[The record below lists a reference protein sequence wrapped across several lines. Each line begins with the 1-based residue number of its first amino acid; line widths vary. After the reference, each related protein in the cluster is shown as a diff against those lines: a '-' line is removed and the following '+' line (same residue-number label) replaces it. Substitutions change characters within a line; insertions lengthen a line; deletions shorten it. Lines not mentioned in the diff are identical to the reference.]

1 MIDDTGALRY
11 PVDLEPVGKRAE
23 IPPGA
28 SLLAA
33 AQNAGVELV
42 SLCGGIGACDSCRV
56 MLMEGELTPPT
67 IIETSE
73 LTEEE
78 LTAGMRLA
86 CQSYPKSPVKL
97 YIPAE
102 SLTTPQRLQV
112 EGEESEVEL
121 DPVVAGVEIQIPP
134 PSLDDLRADST
145 RFKDA
150 LAEAGYDGL
159 RVPLPVLRD
168 LSRQLRKMDWA
179 VKVAVREGEVV
190 GVFPAGSPLLGLAI
204 DIGTTK
210 VAAYLVDL
218 ETGTTLAKAG
228 EMNPQIGYGEDVI
241 ARISYV
247 IDNPDGARVLQESLV
262 EVLNKL
268 GAQLCEEVGLEPS
281 QIVEVVAVGNTA
293 MHHLLAGF
301 PVAQLGLA
309 PYVPAVS
316 VPYDLRAADIGM
328 VTAPAAYVHLP
339 PNIAGY
345 VGADHVAMV
354 LATDISE
361 TADTVIAL
369 DIGTN
374 TEISLT
380 NGDRVVSCSCA
391 SGPAFEGAHIKNGMR
406 AAPGAIERIQIDE
419 GDIRYKTIGDQ
430 PPVGI
435 CGSGILDAVA
445 ELSKARIIDGKG
457 SFIQGA
463 DRVRKAKQNYEYL
476 LVSEED
482 SGHERDIVVTR
493 RDINEIQLA
502 KAAIRAGIEILLV
515 RAGVKAADI
524 KQFIVAGAFG
534 TYIDVTNAMRIGMF
548 PDLPMETIRQV
559 GNAAG
564 VGAKQM
570 LLSKK
575 RRQEAAQAVDEI
587 EYIELTTDPQFSGFF
602 MEAMFLEE

>member
-1 MIDDTGALRY
+1 M
-11 PVDLEPVGKRAE
+11 
-23 IPPGA
+23 
-28 SLLAA
+28 
-33 AQNAGVELV
+33 
-42 SLCGGIGACDSCRV
+42 CGGIGACDSCRV
-56 MLMEGELTPPT
+56 QLMEGSFTPPT
-67 IIETSE
+67 LIETAE

-78 LTAGMRLA
+78 LAAGMRLA
-86 CQSYPKSPVKL
+86 CQSYPKSAVKL
-97 YIPAE
+97 YIPPE

-112 EGEESEVEL
+112 EGDEAEIEL
-121 DPVVAGVEIQIPP
+121 DPVIEAVEIQIDP
-134 PSLDDLRADST
+134 PSLQDLRADNA
-145 RFKDA
+145 RLKDA
-150 LAEAGYDGL
+150 LAEAGYAEI
-159 RVPLPVLRD
+159 RVPLPVLKD
-168 LSRQLRKMDWA
+168 LSRRLRDMDWA
-179 VKVAVREGEVV
+179 VRVALREGEVI
-190 GVFPAGSPLLGLAI
+190 GVFPPGSAMLGLAI

-218 ETGTTLAKAG
+218 ETGNTLAKSG
-228 EMNPQIGYGEDVI
+228 EMNPQIAYGEDVI

-247 IDNPDGARVLQESLV
+247 IDHPNGARVLQESLV
-262 EVLNKL
+262 ETLNKL
-268 GAQLCEEVGLEPS
+268 SERLCGEIGAKPTS
-281 QIVEVVAVGNTA
+281 IVEVVAVGNTA

-316 VPYDLRAADIGM
+316 IPYDLRAADIGLI
-328 VTAPAAYVHLP
+328 TAPAAYVHLP

-354 LATDISE
+354 LATDITE
-361 TADTVIAL
+361 AADTVIAL

-380 NGDRVVSCSCA
+380 HGGRCLSCSCA

-406 AAPGAIERIQIDE
+406 AAPGAIERIQIADGE
-419 GDIRYKTIGDQ
+419 IRYKTIGEQ

-445 ELSKARIIDGKG
+445 EFTKARIIDEKG
-457 SFIQGA
+457 SFDQDA
-463 DRVRKAKQNYEYL
+463 DRVRKAKRNFEYL
-476 LVSEED
+476 LVPAES

-493 RDINEIQLA
+493 RDVNEIQLA

-515 RAGVKAADI
+515 HAGVELRDI
-524 KQFIVAGAFG
+524 SKFIVAGAFG
-534 TYIDVTNAMRIGMF
+534 TYIDVENAMRIGMF
-548 PDLPMETIRQV
+548 PDLPLETIHQV

-575 RRQEAAQAVDEI
+575 RRLDAAAVVDRI
-587 EYIELTTDPQFSGFF
+587 EYIELTTDAQFSNLF
-602 MEAMFLEE
+602 MESMFLER

>member
-1 MIDDTGALRY
+1 
-11 PVDLEPVGKRAE
+11 
-23 IPPGA
+23 
-28 SLLAA
+28 
-33 AQNAGVELV
+33 
-42 SLCGGIGACDSCRV
+42 
-56 MLMEGELTPPT
+56 
-67 IIETSE
+67 
-73 LTEEE
+73 
-78 LTAGMRLA
+78 
-86 CQSYPKSPVKL
+86 
-97 YIPAE
+97 
-102 SLTTPQRLQV
+102 
-112 EGEESEVEL
+112 
-121 DPVVAGVEIQIPP
+121 
-134 PSLDDLRADST
+134 
-145 RFKDA
+145 
-150 LAEAGYDGL
+150 
-159 RVPLPVLRD
+159 
-168 LSRQLRKMDWA
+168 MDWA
-179 VKVAVREGEVV
+179 VKVAVREDEVI
-190 GVFPAGSPLLGLAI
+190 GVFPQGTSLLGLAI

-218 ETGTTLAKAG
+218 ETGRTLAKAG

-247 IDNPDGARVLQESLV
+247 IDNPGGAQVLQQVLV

-268 GAQLCEEVGLEPS
+268 GTQLCEEVGLNPS

-316 VPYDLRAADIGM
+316 VPYDLRAADIGL

-361 TADTVIAL
+361 AADTVVAL

-380 NGDRVVSCSCA
+380 NGDRVLSCSCA

-406 AAPGAIERIQIDE
+406 AAPGAIERIQIDQGE
-419 GDIRYKTIGDQ
+419 IRYKTIGDQ

-445 ELSKARIIDGKG
+445 ELSKAQIIDEKG
-457 SFIQGA
+457 SFVKGV
-463 DRVRKAKQNYEYL
+463 DRVRKAKRNFEYL
-476 LVSEED
+476 LVPED
-482 SGHERDIVVTR
+482 SSGHERDIVVTR

-502 KAAIRAGIEILLV
+502 KAAIRAGIEILLDH
-515 RAGVKAADI
+515 AGVEAADI

-534 TYIDVTNAMRIGMF
+534 TYIDVANAMHIGMF
-548 PDLPMETIRQV
+548 PDLPLETIRQV

-570 LLSKK
+570 LLSKT
-575 RRQEAAQAVDEI
+575 RRQEAAQVVDEI
-587 EYIELTTDPQFSGFF
+587 EYIELTTDPQFSDRF
-602 MEAMFLEE
+602 MKAMFLER